1 MIRLLTAAGLVALF
15 IWNPYTFQYLELKGY
30 DTLIMSTE
38 PVQNENILIVDLDED
53 LVKAYEG
60 YPLPRSLYAELIQK
74 TNAVP
79 GITVL
84 MPDADI
90 RGKENDTLFS
100 SAMRKIPTVLASA
113 ASAQSTEQGLH
124 VGTAQLGEDPLPWL
138 YEYQGILRTES
149 ILELSR
155 KGLGLVT
162 ATPEID
168 GVTRRIPLVVN
179 VQ

>member
-1 MIRLLTAAGLVALF
+1 MIRLLTATGLVALF
-15 IWNPYTFQYLELKGY
+15 IWNPYPFQYLELKGY

-60 YPLPRSLYAELIQK
+60 YPLPRSLYAELITK

-90 RGKENDTLFS
+90 RGKENDTKLSNACLLYTSPSPRGRTRSRMPS
-100 SAMRKIPTVLASA
+100 SA
-113 ASAQSTEQGLH
+113 
-124 VGTAQLGEDPLPWL
+124 
-138 YEYQGILRTES
+138 
-149 ILELSR
+149 
-155 KGLGLVT
+155 
-162 ATPEID
+162 
-168 GVTRRIPLVVN
+168 
-179 VQ
+179 